1 MCRQGKQHRARD
13 PEEDPGYATTHK
25 PSSFRTSDWTV
36 LYTRRVHVRNEGWQI
51 VEKLLLGVR
60 RNQDDAAAERAVPD
74 PQVQ

>member
-1 MCRQGKQHRARD
+1 
-13 PEEDPGYATTHK
+13 
-25 PSSFRTSDWTV
+25 
-36 LYTRRVHVRNEGWQI
+36 VHVRNEGWQI